1 MQIGR
6 KIHFYVPCLVQI
18 VVCILLVR
26 KLGDATIAMTLCIS
40 GYTKRKIVVT
50 LDVPGFTRMQIMYN
64 FNVLLLRR

>member
-1 MQIGR
+1 
-6 KIHFYVPCLVQI
+6 VQI